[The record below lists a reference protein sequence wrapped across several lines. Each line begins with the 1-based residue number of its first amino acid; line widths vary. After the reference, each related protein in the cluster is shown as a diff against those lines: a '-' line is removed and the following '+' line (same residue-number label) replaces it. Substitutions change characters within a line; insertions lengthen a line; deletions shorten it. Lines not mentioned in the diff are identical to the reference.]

1 MRRTV
6 RAIPIAAT
14 TLVIAGALAVAGC
27 GGGDS
32 SSSTG
37 ASGASG
43 AAGGTPLSQDEFV
56 SQANAACADAN
67 AKLEALKAPTQGDL
81 QSLGTFTAQLIP
93 IGADL
98 EAKLTAITPPTDMQ
112 AQYASYLSGQK
123 AGFELATQISQ
134 AAKAGDS
141 SKIAPLGQKL
151 TSINDKSNADADALG
166 LTECAKTVS
175 PQR

>member
-1 MRRTV
+1 MRGSA
-6 RAIPIAAT
+6 RAIPVAAT
-14 TLVIAGALAVAGC
+14 VFVIAGAMAVAGC

-43 AAGGTPLSQDEFV
+43 TAGGTPLSQDEFV

-67 AKLEALKAPTQGDL
+67 TKLEALKAPTPGDL
-81 QSLGTFTAQLIP
+81 QSLGTFTAQLLP

-98 EAKLTAITPPTDMQ
+98 EAKLTTITPPTDLQ
-112 AQYASYLSGQK
+112 AQYANYLSGQK

-134 AAKAGDS
+134 AAKSGAS

-151 TSINDKSNADADALG
+151 SSINDKSNTEADALG
-166 LTECAKTVS
+166 LTECAKKVT
-175 PQR
+175 PQG